1 MDSKQKK
8 KTTKRYVLN
17 EETGDY
23 DEIETDEVDWQTEW
37 KSRYAEIQ
45 TMSKDEVFQ
54 AARGAG
60 NLDKKDLES
69 ESDASKKRRAFSA
82 CRDKSVRQTKLD
94 NLDEKTCTQRLLQG
108 DLDFVLQVL

>member
-1 MDSKQKK
+1 M
-8 KTTKRYVLN
+8 LN